1 MYVLS
6 HINIIWFYSKLLKQ
20 SPLRQQK
27 ALATRNVI
35 KKAKCNKLILL
46 HFSLFHFASGS
57 TNIVKTRYEI
67 RGFSATL
74 CY

>member
-20 SPLRQQK
+20 SHVRQQK

-35 KKAKCNKLILL
+35 KKKQNVINSYYYIFRYFILRRDQQIL
-46 HFSLFHFASGS
+46 
-57 TNIVKTRYEI
+57 
-67 RGFSATL
+67 
-74 CY
+74 

>member
-6 HINIIWFYSKLLKQ
+6 HINIIWFYFKLLKQ

-35 KKAKCNKLILL
+35 LKKQNVINSYYYIFRYFILRRDQQIL
-46 HFSLFHFASGS
+46 
-57 TNIVKTRYEI
+57 
-67 RGFSATL
+67 
-74 CY
+74 

>member
-1 MYVLS
+1 MQGLQWQQFVKVFMYVLS

-35 KKAKCNKLILL
+35 KKSKM
-46 HFSLFHFASGS
+46 
-57 TNIVKTRYEI
+57 
-67 RGFSATL
+67 
-74 CY
+74 

>member
-6 HINIIWFYSKLLKQ
+6 HNIIWFYSKLLKQ

-35 KKAKCNKLILL
+35 KKKQNVINSYYYIFRYFILRRDQQIL
-46 HFSLFHFASGS
+46 
-57 TNIVKTRYEI
+57 
-67 RGFSATL
+67 
-74 CY
+74 